1 MTLEPVSAPPALPS
15 RPIDGHKGLFGR
27 VLVVGGNDEMIG
39 APVLAGT
46 AALRMGAGLVQVA
59 MPRDVLAAALSVS
72 PELIGVGL
80 SKTAGKDGLSEAAA
94 KADVIVLGPGLGRSA
109 AGDSRVAELIRLPK
123 PMVVD
128 ADALNF
134 LASGKRWPKSFK
146 ASAVLTPHPG
156 EMARLGKLI
165 GRTEV
170 PTDDAGRIDLAAAAA
185 ESFGQTIVL
194 KGHRTVVTD
203 ARRVYLN
210 NTGDSS
216 LSKAGAGDILS
227 GILGAL
233 LALKLD
239 PFDAACIAVHLH
251 GKAGEIA
258 GQWLGRRCVLSRDV
272 LDALPSAIGEAAEF
286 GQPED
291 IDTEGSEKRHE

>member
-1 MTLEPVSAPPALPS
+1 
-15 RPIDGHKGLFGR
+15 
-27 VLVVGGNDEMIG
+27 MIG

-59 MPRDVLAAALSVS
+59 MPKAVLAAALSVS
-72 PELIGVGL
+72 PELIGLGL
-80 SKTAGKDGLSEAAA
+80 AKTAGRDGLSEAAA

-109 AGDSRVAELIRLPK
+109 AGDARVAELIRLRK

-128 ADALNF
+128 ADALNY
-134 LASGKRWPKSFK
+134 LASQKRWPKSFK

-165 GRTEV
+165 GWKDV
-170 PTDDAGRIDLAAAAA
+170 PADDQGRIAIAA
-185 ESFGQTIVL
+185 EAAEAFGQTVVL

-210 NTGDSS
+210 DTGDSS

-239 PFDAACIAVHLH
+239 LFDAACMAVHLH

-272 LDALPSAIGEAAEF
+272 LEALSEAIGEGAGFLDGAE
-286 GQPED
+286 E
-291 IDTEGSEKRHE
+291 